1 MAQGRGQLT
10 AFELMPREAGD
21 IVDWASAELGKR
33 ERTQVDIYAE
43 FVAKCEALMAERRG
57 ELEFVIPS
65 FSSFNRHSIR
75 QARQTRRL
83 DETRAITRALA
94 DRHDAKTS
102 DDLTILSAELI
113 KSAVFYALG
122 DAQDAL
128 EAKDIKALAEALR
141 AAQGAQNLSSDRKAK
156 EDKRTAERLAEAVDE
171 VRKTRGMSAET
182 AETIKAQI
190 LGIALAP
197 EAAG

>member
-1 MAQGRGQLT
+1 MAEGRGQLT

-21 IVDWASAELGKR
+21 IVDWASAELAQR

-43 FVAKCEALMAERRG
+43 FVSRCQALMAERRG

-94 DRHDAKTS
+94 DRHDAKAS
-102 DDLTILSAELI
+102 DDLTVLSAELI

-122 DAQDAL
+122 DSQDAL

-156 EDKRTAERLAEAVDE
+156 EDKRTAERLSEAVDE
-171 VRKTRGMSAET
+171 VRKARGMSAET

-190 LGIALAP
+190 LGIALTP
-197 EAAG
+197 EAAR